1 MDPISR
7 RYVWDHITTIKRGR
21 VVLLTTLAMEEADQL
36 SDSVA
41 VMCDGKLVASGSP
54 LELKYRS
61 AIQFSMIVGKQHT
74 EKAIESIK
82 RHFEV
87 AEQWVDMKAS
97 DSGYLTL
104 NIKSPKMRWRG
115 RGGSVDLSSH

>member
-1 MDPISR
+1 
-7 RYVWDHITTIKRGR
+7 
-21 VVLLTTLAMEEADQL
+21 MEEADQL

-41 VMCDGKLVASGSP
+41 IMCDGKLVASGSP
-54 LELKYRS
+54 LELKYEYGS

-104 NIKSPKMRWRG
+104 SIKSPKMRWRG
-115 RGGSVDLSSH
+115 QGGSVDLSSH